1 MRLPSRD
8 PGSQPTQS
16 LSQGAQGIPPSGARP
31 HRHATSSGDLPG
43 SNEPTTSIPAEELEE
58 WREEWQDDYDEGF
71 PSSGDRTTVVPAPGP
86 ATQAYPSPDPTTAF
100 PAGVSPTTALPAG
113 DYDEGFPSSADRT
126 TVVPAPGPATQAYPS
141 PDPTTAFPAGVS
153 PTTALPA
160 GDYDEGF
167 PYSGDRTTVMS
178 TPDPTTVFPSRGVPA
193 GGGPVRTPIMPDH
206 RAQAGARSSAGT
218 WSQAAPPPAPRP
230 RSQAAPPPARWG
242 EPVESPLPPAVPR
255 SQASTQS
262 SAGTWSQAAQP
273 APQSPSWRASQ
284 PTPRPREA
292 YQPAARP
299 QAEPQPAP
307 WGGPVESPRPVLPP
321 PPARR
326 HTAALPLG
334 TLMLVVT
341 IGLLGWGTYTFLTSL
356 HILDLVQGTVD
367 KTIWTA
373 GGAVIGGAVLA
384 FFTVIV
390 SFVAVA
396 RAKPK
401 TAALTL
407 MLGAFFLPLGAC
419 AAGVHYGWP
428 VLKENTLAEARQM
441 AGTVNP
447 DDVDALIGQ
456 VEDLGINVPWR
467 GELME
472 ILRGESQ

>member
-16 LSQGAQGIPPSGARP
+16 LSQGAQGTPPAGARP
-31 HRHATSSGDLPG
+31 HRHATSSGDFLG

-58 WREEWQDDYDEGF
+58 WREEWQDDGEGF
-71 PSSGDRTTVVPAPGP
+71 PSSADRTMVVPAPGP
-86 ATQAYPSPDPTTAF
+86 ATQAYPSPDPTTAL
-100 PAGVSPTTALPAG
+100 PAGASPTTAFPAG

-141 PDPTTAFPAGVS
+141 PDPTTAFPAG
-153 PTTALPA
+153 
-160 GDYDEGF
+160 DYDEGF
-167 PYSGDRTTVMS
+167 PSSGDRTTVMS

-206 RAQAGARSSAGT
+206 RAQAGARSPAGT
-218 WSQAAPPPAPRP
+218 WSQAAPPPASRP

-255 SQASTQS
+255 PQTGTQS
-262 SAGTWSQAAQP
+262 SAGRWSQAAQP
-273 APQSPSWRASQ
+273 ASQSPSWRAPQ
-284 PTPRPREA
+284 PTPRPQEA

-334 TLMLVVT
+334 TLMLIIT

>member
-16 LSQGAQGIPPSGARP
+16 LSQGAQGTPPSGARP
-31 HRHATSSGDLPG
+31 HRHAASSGDLPG

-100 PAGVSPTTALPAG
+100 PAGASPTTALPAG

-141 PDPTTAFPAGVS
+141 PDPTTA
-153 PTTALPA
+153 LPA

-167 PYSGDRTTVMS
+167 PSSGDRTTVMS

-206 RAQAGARSSAGT
+206 RAQAGVRSPAGT
-218 WSQAAPPPAPRP
+218 WSQAAPPPASRP

-255 SQASTQS
+255 PQTGTQS
-262 SAGTWSQAAQP
+262 SAGRWSQAAQP
-273 APQSPSWRASQ
+273 ASQSPSWRAPQ
-284 PTPRPREA
+284 PTPRPQEA

>member
-16 LSQGAQGIPPSGARP
+16 LSQGAQGTPPAGARP
-31 HRHATSSGDLPG
+31 HRHAASSGDLPG

-58 WREEWQDDYDEGF
+58 WREEWQDDDEGF
-71 PSSGDRTTVVPAPGP
+71 PS
-86 ATQAYPSPDPTTAF
+86 
-100 PAGVSPTTALPAG
+100 
-113 DYDEGFPSSADRT
+113 
-126 TVVPAPGPATQAYPS
+126 
-141 PDPTTAFPAGVS
+141 
-153 PTTALPA
+153 
-160 GDYDEGF
+160 
-167 PYSGDRTTVMS
+167 SGDRTTVMS
-178 TPDPTTVFPSRGVPA
+178 TPDPTTVFPSRGAPA

-206 RAQAGARSSAGT
+206 RAQAGARSPAGT
-218 WSQAAPPPAPRP
+218 W
-230 RSQAAPPPARWG
+230 SQAAPPPARWG

-255 SQASTQS
+255 PQTGTQS
-262 SAGTWSQAAQP
+262 SAGRWSQAAQP
-273 APQSPSWRASQ
+273 ASQSPSWRAPQ
-284 PTPRPREA
+284 PTPRPQEA

-341 IGLLGWGTYTFLTSL
+341 IGLLGWGTYTFLPSL

>member
-16 LSQGAQGIPPSGARP
+16 LSQGAQGTPPSGARP
-31 HRHATSSGDLPG
+31 HRHATSSGDFPG

-58 WREEWQDDYDEGF
+58 WREGWQDDGEGF
-71 PSSGDRTTVVPAPGP
+71 PSSGDRTTVMSTPGP

-100 PAGVSPTTALPAG
+100 PAGTSPTTAFPAFPAG

-126 TVVPAPGPATQAYPS
+126 TVMSTPDPATQAYPS
-141 PDPTTAFPAGVS
+141 PD

-167 PYSGDRTTVMS
+167 PSSGDRTTVMS
-178 TPDPTTVFPSRGVPA
+178 TPDPTTVFPSRGAPA

-206 RAQAGARSSAGT
+206 RAQAGARSPAGT
-218 WSQAAPPPAPRP
+218 WSQAAPPPASRP

-242 EPVESPLPPAVPR
+242 EPVDSPLPPAVPR
-255 SQASTQS
+255 PQTGTQS
-262 SAGTWSQAAQP
+262 SAGRWSQAAQP
-273 APQSPSWRASQ
+273 ASQSPSWRAPQ
-284 PTPRPREA
+284 PTPRPQEA

>member
-16 LSQGAQGIPPSGARP
+16 LSQGAQGTPPSGARP
-31 HRHATSSGDLPG
+31 HRHATSSGDFPG

-58 WREEWQDDYDEGF
+58 WREGWQDDGEGF
-71 PSSGDRTTVVPAPGP
+71 PSSADRTTVMSTPGP

-100 PAGVSPTTALPAG
+100 PAGTSPTTAFPAFPAG

-126 TVVPAPGPATQAYPS
+126 TVMSTPDPATQAYPS
-141 PDPTTAFPAGVS
+141 PD

-167 PYSGDRTTVMS
+167 PSSGDRTTVMS
-178 TPDPTTVFPSRGVPA
+178 TPDPTTVFPSRGAPA

-206 RAQAGARSSAGT
+206 RAQAGARSPAGT
-218 WSQAAPPPAPRP
+218 WSQAAPPPASRP

-242 EPVESPLPPAVPR
+242 EPVDSPLPPAVPR
-255 SQASTQS
+255 PQTGTQS
-262 SAGTWSQAAQP
+262 SAGRWSQAAQP
-273 APQSPSWRASQ
+273 ASQSPSWRAPQ
-284 PTPRPREA
+284 PTPRPQEA

>member
-16 LSQGAQGIPPSGARP
+16 LSQGVPGTPPSGARP
-31 HRHATSSGDLPG
+31 HRHAASSGDLPG

-100 PAGVSPTTALPAG
+100 PAGASPTTALPAG
-113 DYDEGFPSSADRT
+113 DYDEGFPSSGDRT
-126 TVVPAPGPATQAYPS
+126 TVMSTPDPATQAYPS
-141 PDPTTAFPAGVS
+141 PDPTTAFPAGTS

-167 PYSGDRTTVMS
+167 PSSGDRTTVMS

-206 RAQAGARSSAGT
+206 RAQAGARSPAGT
-218 WSQAAPPPAPRP
+218 WSQAAPPPASRP

-273 APQSPSWRASQ
+273 ASQSPSWRASQ
-284 PTPRPREA
+284 PTPRPQEA

-334 TLMLVVT
+334 TLMLIVT

-356 HILDLVQGTVD
+356 HILDLAQGTVD

-390 SFVAVA
+390 SFAAVA

-428 VLKENTLAEARQM
+428 VLKENTLTEARQM

>member
-86 ATQAYPSPDPTTAF
+86 ATQAYLSPDPTTAF
-100 PAGVSPTTALPAG
+100 PASTSTTAFPAG
-113 DYDEGFPSSADRT
+113 DYDEGFPSSA
-126 TVVPAPGPATQAYPS
+126 
-141 PDPTTAFPAGVS
+141 
-153 PTTALPA
+153 
-160 GDYDEGF
+160 
-167 PYSGDRTTVMS
+167 DRTTVMS

-206 RAQAGARSSAGT
+206 RAQAGARSAGT
-218 WSQAAPPPAPRP
+218 WSQAAPPPASRP

-255 SQASTQS
+255 SQTSTQS
-262 SAGTWSQAAQP
+262 SAGTWSQAIQP
-273 APQSPSWRASQ
+273 ASQSPSWRASQ
-284 PTPRPREA
+284 PTPRPQEA

-334 TLMLVVT
+334 TLMLIIT

-367 KTIWTA
+367 KAIWTA

-428 VLKENTLAEARQM
+428 VLKENTLTEARQM

>member
-16 LSQGAQGIPPSGARP
+16 LSQGAQGTPPAGARP
-31 HRHATSSGDLPG
+31 HRHAASSGDLPG

-58 WREEWQDDYDEGF
+58 WREEWQDDDEGFPSSGDRTTVVPAPGPATQAYPSPDPTTAFPAGTSPTTALPAGDYDEGF

-100 PAGVSPTTALPAG
+100 PAGTSPTTALPAG
-113 DYDEGFPSSADRT
+113 DYDEGFPS
-126 TVVPAPGPATQAYPS
+126 
-141 PDPTTAFPAGVS
+141 
-153 PTTALPA
+153 
-160 GDYDEGF
+160 
-167 PYSGDRTTVMS
+167 SGDRTTVMS
-178 TPDPTTVFPSRGVPA
+178 TPDPTTVFPSRGAPA

-206 RAQAGARSSAGT
+206 RAQAGARSPAGT
-218 WSQAAPPPAPRP
+218 W
-230 RSQAAPPPARWG
+230 SQAAPPPARWG

-255 SQASTQS
+255 PQTGTQS
-262 SAGTWSQAAQP
+262 SAGRWSQAAQP
-273 APQSPSWRASQ
+273 ASQSPSWRAPQ
-284 PTPRPREA
+284 PTPRPQEA

>member
-16 LSQGAQGIPPSGARP
+16 LSQGAQGTPPSGARP
-31 HRHATSSGDLPG
+31 HRHATSSGDFPG

-58 WREEWQDDYDEGF
+58 WREGWQDDGEGF
-71 PSSGDRTTVVPAPGP
+71 PSSADRTTVMSTPGP

-100 PAGVSPTTALPAG
+100 PAGTSPTTAFPAFPAG
-113 DYDEGFPSSADRT
+113 DYDEGFPS
-126 TVVPAPGPATQAYPS
+126 
-141 PDPTTAFPAGVS
+141 
-153 PTTALPA
+153 
-160 GDYDEGF
+160 
-167 PYSGDRTTVMS
+167 SGDRTTVMS
-178 TPDPTTVFPSRGVPA
+178 TPDPTTVFPSRGAPA

-206 RAQAGARSSAGT
+206 RAQAGARSPAGT

>member
-16 LSQGAQGIPPSGARP
+16 LSQGAQGTPPAGARP
-31 HRHATSSGDLPG
+31 HRHAASSGDLPG

-58 WREEWQDDYDEGF
+58 WREEWQDDDEGF

-100 PAGVSPTTALPAG
+100 PAGTSPTTALPAG
-113 DYDEGFPSSADRT
+113 DYDEGFPS
-126 TVVPAPGPATQAYPS
+126 
-141 PDPTTAFPAGVS
+141 
-153 PTTALPA
+153 
-160 GDYDEGF
+160 
-167 PYSGDRTTVMS
+167 SGDRTTVMS
-178 TPDPTTVFPSRGVPA
+178 TPDPTTVFPSRGAPA

-206 RAQAGARSSAGT
+206 RAQAGARSPAGT
-218 WSQAAPPPAPRP
+218 W
-230 RSQAAPPPARWG
+230 SQAAPPPARWG

-255 SQASTQS
+255 PQTGTQS
-262 SAGTWSQAAQP
+262 SAGRWSQAAQP
-273 APQSPSWRASQ
+273 ASQSPSWRAPQ
-284 PTPRPREA
+284 PTPRPQEA

>member
-16 LSQGAQGIPPSGARP
+16 LSQGAQGTPPAGARP
-31 HRHATSSGDLPG
+31 HRHATSSGDFLG

-58 WREEWQDDYDEGF
+58 WREEWQDDGEGFPSSGDRTTVMSTPDPATQAYPSPDPTTALPAGASPTTAFPAGDYDEGF
-71 PSSGDRTTVVPAPGP
+71 PSSGDRTTVVPASGP

-100 PAGVSPTTALPAG
+100 PAG
-113 DYDEGFPSSADRT
+113 DYDEGFPS
-126 TVVPAPGPATQAYPS
+126 
-141 PDPTTAFPAGVS
+141 
-153 PTTALPA
+153 
-160 GDYDEGF
+160 
-167 PYSGDRTTVMS
+167 SGDRTTVMS

-206 RAQAGARSSAGT
+206 RAQAGARSPAGT
-218 WSQAAPPPAPRP
+218 WSQAAPPPASRP

-255 SQASTQS
+255 SQTSTQS
-262 SAGTWSQAAQP
+262 SAGTWSQAIQP
-273 APQSPSWRASQ
+273 ASQSPSWRAPQ
-284 PTPRPREA
+284 PTPRPQEA

-334 TLMLVVT
+334 TLMLIIT

-367 KTIWTA
+367 KAIWTA
-373 GGAVIGGAVLA
+373 GGAVVGGAVLA

-428 VLKENTLAEARQM
+428 VLKENTLTEARQM

>member
-16 LSQGAQGIPPSGARP
+16 LGQGAQGTPPSGARP
-31 HRHATSSGDLPG
+31 HRHATSSGDFPG

-58 WREEWQDDYDEGF
+58 WREGWQDDGEGF
-71 PSSGDRTTVVPAPGP
+71 PSSADRTTVMSTPGP
-86 ATQAYPSPDPTTAF
+86 ATQAYPSPDPTTAL
-100 PAGVSPTTALPAG
+100 PAGASPTTAFPAFPAG

-126 TVVPAPGPATQAYPS
+126 TVMSTPGPATQAYPS
-141 PDPTTAFPAGVS
+141 PDPTTA
-153 PTTALPA
+153 LPA

-167 PYSGDRTTVMS
+167 PSSGDRTTVMS
-178 TPDPTTVFPSRGVPA
+178 TPDPTTVFPSRGAPA

-206 RAQAGARSSAGT
+206 WAQAGARSPAGT
-218 WSQAAPPPAPRP
+218 WSQAAPPPASRP

-255 SQASTQS
+255 PQTGTQS
-262 SAGTWSQAAQP
+262 SAGRWSQAAQP
-273 APQSPSWRASQ
+273 ASQSPSWRAPQ
-284 PTPRPREA
+284 PTPRPQEA

-334 TLMLVVT
+334 TLMLIIT

-367 KTIWTA
+367 KAIWTA

>member
-16 LSQGAQGIPPSGARP
+16 LSQGAQGTPPSGARP
-31 HRHATSSGDLPG
+31 HRHAASSGDLPG

-58 WREEWQDDYDEGF
+58 WREEWQDD
-71 PSSGDRTTVVPAPGP
+71 
-86 ATQAYPSPDPTTAF
+86 
-100 PAGVSPTTALPAG
+100 
-113 DYDEGFPSSADRT
+113 DEGFPSSADRT

-141 PDPTTAFPAGVS
+141 PDPTTAFPAG
-153 PTTALPA
+153 
-160 GDYDEGF
+160 DYDEGF
-167 PYSGDRTTVMS
+167 PSSGDRTTVMS

-206 RAQAGARSSAGT
+206 RAQAGARSAGT
-218 WSQAAPPPAPRP
+218 WSQAAPPPASRP

-255 SQASTQS
+255 SQTSTQS
-262 SAGTWSQAAQP
+262 SAGTWSQAIQP
-273 APQSPSWRASQ
+273 ASQSPSWRASQ
-284 PTPRPREA
+284 PTPRPQEA

-334 TLMLVVT
+334 TLMLIIT

-367 KTIWTA
+367 KAIWTA
-373 GGAVIGGAVLA
+373 GGAVVGGAVLA

-428 VLKENTLAEARQM
+428 VLKENTLTEARQM

>member
-16 LSQGAQGIPPSGARP
+16 LSQGAQGTPPSGARP
-31 HRHATSSGDLPG
+31 HRHAASSGDLPG

-58 WREEWQDDYDEGF
+58 WREEWQDDGEGFSSSGDRTTVMSAPGPATQAYPSPDPTTAFPAGTSPTTALPAGDYDEGF

-100 PAGVSPTTALPAG
+100 PAGTSPTTALPAG
-113 DYDEGFPSSADRT
+113 DYDEGFPS
-126 TVVPAPGPATQAYPS
+126 
-141 PDPTTAFPAGVS
+141 
-153 PTTALPA
+153 
-160 GDYDEGF
+160 
-167 PYSGDRTTVMS
+167 SGDRTTVMS
-178 TPDPTTVFPSRGVPA
+178 TPDPTTVFPSRGAPA

-206 RAQAGARSSAGT
+206 RAQAGARSPAGT
-218 WSQAAPPPAPRP
+218 W
-230 RSQAAPPPARWG
+230 SQAAPPPARWG

-255 SQASTQS
+255 PQTSTQS

-284 PTPRPREA
+284 PTPRPQET

>member
-16 LSQGAQGIPPSGARP
+16 LGQGAQGTPPSGARP
-31 HRHATSSGDLPG
+31 HRHATSSGDFPG

-58 WREEWQDDYDEGF
+58 WREGWQDDGEGF
-71 PSSGDRTTVVPAPGP
+71 PSSGDRTTVMSTPDPATQAYPSPDPTTALPAGASPTTAFPAGDYDEGFPSSADRTTVMPAPGP

-100 PAGVSPTTALPAG
+100 PAG
-113 DYDEGFPSSADRT
+113 DYDEGFPS
-126 TVVPAPGPATQAYPS
+126 
-141 PDPTTAFPAGVS
+141 
-153 PTTALPA
+153 
-160 GDYDEGF
+160 
-167 PYSGDRTTVMS
+167 SGDRTTVMS

-206 RAQAGARSSAGT
+206 RAQAGARSAGT
-218 WSQAAPPPAPRP
+218 WSQAAPPPASRP

-255 SQASTQS
+255 SQTSTQS
-262 SAGTWSQAAQP
+262 SAGTWSQAIQP
-273 APQSPSWRASQ
+273 ASQSPSWRASQ
-284 PTPRPREA
+284 PTPRPQEA

-334 TLMLVVT
+334 TLMLIIT

-367 KTIWTA
+367 KAIWTA
-373 GGAVIGGAVLA
+373 GGAVVGGAVLA

-428 VLKENTLAEARQM
+428 VLKENTLTEARQM